1 MKKIVKEKTFQQ
13 GKRKEDKCERFG
25 VISKEASALREDDR
39 RWWVEKMHV
48 VKTIVNRFSLTIKLA
63 VLPYAFKSEK
73 NIPLIGETSVSVNTK
88 LKEAQHEGP

>member
-1 MKKIVKEKTFQQ
+1 
-13 GKRKEDKCERFG
+13 
-25 VISKEASALREDDR
+25 
-39 RWWVEKMHV
+39 MHV